1 MTAFY
6 YDTAEDIKC
15 LRFGECLLDIIK
27 TLQLPMP
34 SIRGSELRKMHKEGC
49 WAIEVIQ
56 PGRSQIEPKTEAIVL
71 NVTSDSKEKGLSIS
85 LQELIGRLCG
95 RHHEEV
101 EGHYIKLFGRRDEK
115 GVPIEL
121 TPEERKTCKHEGSNI
136 KTWSSISM
144 TFRRG
149 AALRS

>member
-1 MTAFY
+1 MAFY
-6 YDTAEDIKC
+6 YETAEDIKC

-34 SIRGSELRKMHKEGC
+34 SIKGSELRKMRKEGC

-56 PGRSQIEPKTEAIVL
+56 PGRSKLEPKPEAIVL

-101 EGHYIKLFGRRDEK
+101 EGHYIKLFGRPDEK

-121 TPEERKTCKHEGSNI
+121 TLEERKTCK
-136 KTWSSISM
+136 
-144 TFRRG
+144 R
-149 AALRS
+149 LRIQYKDLESRFNDL